1 MNARDLMSSPVVTT
15 TEDATVAEAAA
26 LMIEHGTSC
35 LPVLNRDGRLTGI
48 ITHTDF
54 GMHRKFLPMADQL
67 YTLMGSF
74 VHPET
79 LERVAREVSGR
90 RIKEVMSH
98 PVETVEED
106 APVAMVADIMIN
118 KGFKRIPVMRGRELV
133 GIITR
138 HDLIKLMIQE
148 LAEGYRGSAPDRTQE

>member
-1 MNARDLMSSPVVTT
+1 MEADVKARDIMSSPVVTT

-26 LMIEHGTSC
+26 LMIKHGASC
-35 LPVLNRDGRLTGI
+35 LPVLDSEGRIAGI

-74 VHPET
+74 VQPET
-79 LERVAREVSGR
+79 LERVAREVSSRQVKG
-90 RIKEVMSH
+90 VMSR
-98 PVETVEED
+98 PVATVDEED
-106 APVAMVADIMIN
+106 SVANVADIMIH
-118 KGFKRIPVMRGRELV
+118 KGFKRIPVTRSRELV

-138 HDLIKLMIQE
+138 HDLVKLMIQD
-148 LAEGYRGSAPDRTQE
+148 LAEG